1 MWNVAPKKK
10 KEKTSSSNSQHLSKK
25 KTECD
30 TFSKTSRQRNG
41 LEYGMK
47 WRSTALRDFLD
58 ISQPPLAFRPRWLW
72 KIMVNGKKSKIKNKK
87 KRKQEGPAGTFFI
100 FFFFEEIHCEAETS
114 RDKIIWAGHISRT
127 NGGHFHYKFHS
138 AFSWFSVRYDLLICS
153 ILSECFSIFTLDFYI
168 YSHFRRLTNIS
179 IRLSA
184 RNYGQNNIYWTN
196 SREENKIKPRDS
208 AMLP

>member
-100 FFFFEEIHCEAETS
+100 FFFFFWRDPLWGRNES
-114 RDKIIWAGHISRT
+114 RQNHLGWTYITYERTADTFIINSIRHFHDFRFGTIFWFAPFSANVFQFSLSISISTPISAASQTFQFVCPRVITVKIIFIGQTAGRKT
-127 NGGHFHYKFHS
+127 K
-138 AFSWFSVRYDLLICS
+138 
-153 ILSECFSIFTLDFYI
+153 
-168 YSHFRRLTNIS
+168 
-179 IRLSA
+179 
-184 RNYGQNNIYWTN
+184 
-196 SREENKIKPRDS
+196 
-208 AMLP
+208 